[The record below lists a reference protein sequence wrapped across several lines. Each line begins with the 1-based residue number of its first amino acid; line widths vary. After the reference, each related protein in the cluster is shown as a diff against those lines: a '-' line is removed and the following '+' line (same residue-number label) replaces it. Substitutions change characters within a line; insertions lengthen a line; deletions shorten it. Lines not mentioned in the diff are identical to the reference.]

1 MQFPTDSATDVSSE
15 PDKKGSN
22 LSKVLCAQL
31 WQSDILSVNTALSC
45 LMCILNFNFH
55 SVCQGSVAD
64 KIMSP
69 FYFKLTINLVHFKV
83 LLCFSKRLRTA
94 RHTFITNYPPGCNF
108 KNTFLLQ
115 VGSLIF
121 FQHTCCQIPK
131 QQNRGSGFEIVMC
144 CLFVEQT
151 TILLKKHLAV
161 QLVYEA

>member
-115 VGSLIF
+115 VGSIIF
-121 FQHTCCQIPK
+121 FPAHLLLDPEATKSWKWFRNC
-131 QQNRGSGFEIVMC
+131 NV
-144 CLFVEQT
+144 LFVCRANHNFTEKT
-151 TILLKKHLAV
+151 FGSTISL
-161 QLVYEA
+161 